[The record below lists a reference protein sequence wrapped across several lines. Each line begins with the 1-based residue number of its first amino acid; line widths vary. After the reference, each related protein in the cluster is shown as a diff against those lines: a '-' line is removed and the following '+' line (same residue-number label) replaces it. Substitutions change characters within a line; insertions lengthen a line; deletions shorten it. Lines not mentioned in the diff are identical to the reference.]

1 MATSTAFEW
10 LCGELES
17 STELDRLAARG
28 TVRIALKQA
37 GLDPNATT
45 ADQLSV
51 VLQRVLPGELGS
63 RGIDAADGICSQI
76 AARISQVPAEASDH
90 ESPEAVF
97 QRLGS

>member
-17 STELDRLAARG
+17 STELDRLASRG

-37 GLDPNATT
+37 GLDPNAAT

-51 VLQRVLPGELGS
+51 VLQRVLPGELGN
-63 RGIDAADGICSQI
+63 RGIDAADGICSAI
-76 AARISQVPAEASDH
+76 ASRISQIPAETSAHD
-90 ESPEAVF
+90 SPEAVF
-97 QRLGS
+97 QRLGG

>member
-17 STELDRLAARG
+17 STELDRLASSG

-37 GLDPNATT
+37 GLDTNTAT
-45 ADQLSV
+45 ADQLAV

-63 RGIDAADGICSQI
+63 RGIEAAEGVCSAI
-76 AARISQVPAEASDH
+76 TARISQVPADASNRD
-90 ESPEAVF
+90 SPEAVF
-97 QRLGS
+97 QRLGG